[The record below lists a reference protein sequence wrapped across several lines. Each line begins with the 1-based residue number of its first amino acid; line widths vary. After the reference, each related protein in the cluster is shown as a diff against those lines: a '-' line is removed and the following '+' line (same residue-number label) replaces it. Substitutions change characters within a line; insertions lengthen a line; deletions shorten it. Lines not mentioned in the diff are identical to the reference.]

1 MPDDGMSGIK
11 KEAVRRRERFRRYPA
26 YAQAAYSARRIMGS
40 YVCCKNI
47 EGRL

>member
-1 MPDDGMSGIK
+1 MPDDRMSGVK
-11 KEAVRRRERFRRYPA
+11 REAVRRRERSRRYPA

-40 YVCCKNI
+40 YMCCKNI